1 MSSRSLS
8 LGWCV
13 ALSALVVG
21 LTTACGGGTPQPP
34 PPPPVKAQPDAGKST
49 VVVNRGSGV
58 LANGRDSVTITVTV
72 RDESGAAMA
81 DRTVTLEVSGDGNT
95 VTPASGKTGGDGVLA
110 ATLVS
115 TRPGVKQVTASVATD
130 GAPVVLSARPTV
142 EFVALQASKVGFTTT
157 SIQATAGATLPVIE
171 VALQDADG
179 ATVRGATSAV
189 TLVLASGPAAAELAG
204 TLTVN
209 AVDGVARFSD
219 LRINKAG
226 SGYSLRATSGSL
238 GAATSVTFDVVPAAA
253 SVVELTGL
261 PASMVAGE
269 TASASVLLKDAFG
282 NVATNYGGTLRFSS
296 SDNTA
301 VLPADAT
308 FTAADAG
315 QKSFPALS
323 LRRAGT
329 QRVTVTDVANAA
341 VTASVDVQV
350 LAADASR
357 LVFSRQPDTRSV
369 RETFGAV
376 QVTLT
381 DAYGNLAA
389 VGSPTVT
396 LALSSGT
403 VTLNGTRVVA
413 PVDGVASFTTLS
425 IDQEGTGYT
434 LTATAGTLTS
444 ATSAAFDIIDNVPP
458 ARPVLSQGT
467 TGPTS
472 IVVQWTAVGDDGTL
486 GTASSQEL
494 RYSSSNIVTDAD
506 FSAATLVTTG
516 APKPAGGAESATLT
530 GLAPGTNYYV
540 ALRVADSAGNAVR
553 SATLPVS
560 TPNPTVTQLAF
571 ITQPINGTAGTALPD
586 VRVALQ
592 DANGDTVTS
601 ATSAVTLNLLNGPAF
616 TPVTVTAVGGVAT
629 FSGLRVDT
637 AGSGYRF
644 RATSGSLAAVQSN
657 PFSIQAGP
665 ATRLDMVGLVAPVIS
680 GQPGTV
686 QVTAMDDYGNVATGY
701 TGTVRFSSTDETA
714 TLPGDYTFTA
724 ADAGRRVFTNAVVL
738 RTSGPVTVTV
748 TDTDNAALTDSLS
761 VTVDS
766 GVAEQ
771 LVLTVPAAPVT
782 AGGDFPVTVTLRD
795 GAGNIASGYRGTV
808 TFTSTDANAVLPG
821 NYTFTAADAGQ
832 KTFSSVQLRTAG
844 TRSITARDT
853 GTATLTDTA
862 EVTVNPAAV
871 TALAFSA
878 PATATAGDPFSVTVS
893 AVDAFANAVPSY
905 RGTVQFSSGD
915 AQATLPG
922 DYTFTAADE
931 GSRMFSV
938 TLASAGSR
946 SVTVTDGTRSATAT
960 VEVSAGTAQSLTLTA
975 PASATAGSNFNV
987 TVRALDAFNN
997 VVTGYTGTV
1006 LFSSDDAQ
1014 ASLPADY
1021 TFTAADMGQKT
1032 FSVQLRTAG
1041 SRTVSVTDGNYNASA
1056 TVAVSPGPTTA
1067 LEISAPAG
1075 SAAGS
1080 QFGITVRAVDAF
1092 GNATRGYRGTVQFS
1106 SNAAQATLPGN
1117 YTFTAADAGSRMF
1130 NVTLISAGSRT
1141 VTVTDGTRSATATVE
1156 VSAGAAQSLTL
1167 TAPANATAGNNFNVT
1182 VRALD
1187 AFNNVATGYM
1197 GTVQFTS
1204 TDAAAVLPDSYT
1216 FTASD
1221 AGTATFPVQL
1231 RTAGSRTVSVTDTVN
1246 GGLTATATVTVVANS
1261 PSQLVFIQQPANGT
1275 VRTTLAQVRV
1285 ALRDDYG
1292 NDTNVSLPQVTLGLM
1307 GGNASAVLSGT
1318 LTRNPSA
1325 GVASFDNL
1333 SIDQEGTGF
1342 QLTAFAT
1349 GLTGATSA
1357 PFTIVDNINPG
1368 TALIT
1373 ATPASMTSINVAWL
1387 AVGDDGN
1394 LGTAAEYDL
1403 RYSTSPIN
1411 NETDFGN
1418 ATRFV
1423 IPSPQAPNTPESAT
1437 ITGVNLAVTH
1447 YVALK
1452 VLDGAGNFSR
1462 SASVQVQGDACAGV
1476 VCTPPPATC
1485 SADGTSTVTYVSACQ
1500 PATGTCQDTSTT
1512 TRCQAFETCS
1522 AGACVPV
1529 TPGSQGGEVIISEF
1543 SALGAEFIELHNPTA
1558 ASINVAG
1565 YTLRNAA
1572 GMMADIRA
1580 VTDPNGT
1587 AATPVTIAAGGSV
1600 YGIPNP
1606 AGAIPGGVGF
1616 VYGASGTTFSLAD
1629 TGDALALYKAAP
1641 AGTLQ
1646 DAVDFRSFVTN
1657 PNTPLVAANFVGFAG
1672 NSTQLEP
1679 TTLTAAGNDT
1689 ATNWCVSFYGA
1700 GVRGSRITN
1709 TAGAANGS
1717 CKVAVINEVL
1727 VDASGGDD
1735 GKAFIEI
1742 AGPGGS
1748 VIGGAKL
1755 TDVEGKG
1762 ASAGM
1767 LNTTPAMGE
1776 VTLPTGVRIPAD
1788 GILLV
1793 ADGFGTTT
1801 NTLVPNFVANVDVRI
1816 ANLDPENNGGDAIQL
1831 FMPGTPNVLLD
1842 TVGTDLITST
1852 AGNPLDTN
1860 VAISNGLP
1868 MYEGGTALAIGPG
1881 ANVAA
1886 SMMRSPTSTDS
1897 NNNRNDFR
1905 WDPSPTPGLPN
1916 DTVNLTVTSITPD
1929 DVPNTVGSTT
1939 ITVTGTDFGP
1949 LTAKFGANPVGNC
1962 TVTSNTQATCTAA
1975 GSASP
1980 SRVSV
1985 VFSNGVAVGVPD
1997 VTLAGGFTY
2006 TGNYNESNDMLE
2018 ADYCNLQFPASFPVQ
2033 AGQMTPLIY
2042 GRIYEAGVT
2051 EAGGAPAGVVAEVGY
2066 GPTTADPRSM
2076 NTWRFFQAS
2085 YNTQTGNDDEFQ
2097 GSFVAPAA
2105 GSYSYTYRF
2114 SFDNGVR
2121 WTYCDLNGA
2130 GSGPGLTFE
2139 TAQLGAMTVNP

>member
-95 VTPASGKTGGDGVLA
+95 LTPASGKTGGDGVLA

-115 TRPGVKQVTASVATD
+115 TRPGIKQVTASVATD

-142 EFVALQASKVGFTTT
+142 EFVALQASKVGFTNT

-269 TASASVLLKDAFG
+269 TATGSLLLKDAFG
-282 NVATNYGGTLRFSS
+282 NVATNYVGTLRFSS

-301 VLPADAT
+301 VLPADAL

-315 QKSFPALS
+315 QKAFPALS

-329 QRVTVTDVANAA
+329 QQVTVTDVANAA

-357 LVFSRQPDTRSV
+357 LVFTQQPGTRSV
-369 RETFGAV
+369 RETLGTV

-389 VGSPTVT
+389 VGSPTVS
-396 LALSSGT
+396 LAMSSGS

-458 ARPVLSQGT
+458 ARPVLSPGT
-467 TGPTS
+467 SGPSS

-494 RYSSSNIVTDAD
+494 RYSSTNIVTDAD
-506 FSAATLVTTG
+506 FAAATLVTTG

-530 GLAPGTNYYV
+530 GLAVGTNYYV
-540 ALRVADSAGNAVR
+540 ALRVVDSAGNAVR

-560 TPNPTVTQLAF
+560 TSNPTVTQLAF
-571 ITQPINGTAGTALPD
+571 ITQPVNGTAGTALPQ

-601 ATSAVTLNLLNGPAF
+601 ANSAVTLNLLNGPAF
-616 TPVTVTAVGGVAT
+616 TPVTVTAMAGVAT

-644 RATSGSLAAVQSN
+644 RATAGSLAVESN
-657 PFSIQAGP
+657 PFSIQPGP
-665 ATRLDMVGLVAPVIS
+665 AARLDMVGLVAPVTS

-686 QVTAMDDYGNVATGY
+686 QVTAMDAFDNVATGY
-701 TGTVRFSSTDETA
+701 TGTVRFTSTDAAA
-714 TLPGDYTFTA
+714 TLPGNYTFTA
-724 ADAGRRVFTNAVVL
+724 ADAGRKVFTNAVVL
-738 RTSGPVTVTV
+738 RASGPVTVTV
-748 TDTDNAALTDSLS
+748 TDTGNAALTDSLS
-761 VTVDS
+761 VMVDS

-808 TFTSTDANAVLPG
+808 TFTSTDASAVLPG

-844 TRSITARDT
+844 SRSITARDT
-853 GTATLTDTA
+853 GTATLTDT
-862 EVTVNPAAV
+862 ENVTVNPAAV
-871 TALAFSA
+871 SALTFSA
-878 PATATAGDPFSVTVS
+878 PATATAGSPFSVTVS
-893 AVDAFANAVPSY
+893 AVDAFANVVPGY
-905 RGTVQFSSGD
+905 TGTVQFSSGD

-922 DYTFTAADE
+922 DYTFTAADA
-931 GSRMFSV
+931 GSRMFNV

-946 SVTVTDGTRSATAT
+946 TLTVTDGTRSATAT
-960 VEVSAGTAQSLTLTA
+960 VAVSAGAAQSLAITA
-975 PASATAGSNFNV
+975 PASATAGSNF
-987 TVRALDAFNN
+987 
-997 VVTGYTGTV
+997 
-1006 LFSSDDAQ
+1006 S
-1014 ASLPADY
+1014 
-1021 TFTAADMGQKT
+1021 
-1032 FSVQLRTAG
+1032 
-1041 SRTVSVTDGNYNASA
+1041 
-1056 TVAVSPGPTTA
+1056 
-1067 LEISAPAG
+1067 
-1075 SAAGS
+1075 
-1080 QFGITVRAVDAF
+1080 
-1092 GNATRGYRGTVQFS
+1092 
-1106 SNAAQATLPGN
+1106 
-1117 YTFTAADAGSRMF
+1117 
-1130 NVTLISAGSRT
+1130 
-1141 VTVTDGTRSATATVE
+1141 
-1156 VSAGAAQSLTL
+1156 
-1167 TAPANATAGNNFNVT
+1167 VT

-1187 AFNNVATGYM
+1187 AFNNVATGYR
-1197 GTVQFTS
+1197 GTVQFAS
-1204 TDAAAVLPDSYT
+1204 SDAAAELPGSYT
-1216 FTASD
+1216 FTAVD
-1221 AGTATFPVQL
+1221 AGTATFSVQL
-1231 RTAGSRTVSVTDTVN
+1231 RTAGSSTVSVTDTVN
-1246 GGLTATATVTVVANS
+1246 GGLTASATVTVVANS

-1275 VRTTLAQVRV
+1275 VRTTLAEVRV
-1285 ALRDDYG
+1285 ALRDAYG
-1292 NDTNVSLPQVTLGLM
+1292 NDVNVSLPQVTLSLT
-1307 GGNASAVLSGT
+1307 GGSASAVLSGT
-1318 LTRNPSA
+1318 LTKNPSA

-1333 SIDQEGTGF
+1333 SINQEGTGF
-1342 QLTAFAT
+1342 QLTASAQ

-1357 PFTIVDNINPG
+1357 PFTIVDNIIPD
-1368 TALIT
+1368 TAVIT
-1373 ATPASMTSINVAWL
+1373 ATPASLTSINVAWL

-1423 IPSPQAPNTPESAT
+1423 IPAPRAPGTAESAT
-1437 ITGVNLAVTH
+1437 ITGVNLVTAH

-1485 SADGTSTVTYVSACQ
+1485 TADGTSTVTYVSACQ

-1529 TPGSQGGEVIISEF
+1529 TPGSQGGEIIISEF

-1558 ASINVAG
+1558 ASIDVAG

-1572 GMMADIRA
+1572 GMMADVRA

-1616 VYGASGTTFSLAD
+1616 VYGAPGTTFSLAD

-1641 AGTLQ
+1641 AGNLQ
-1646 DAVDFRSFVTN
+1646 DAVDFRSFVTD
-1657 PNTPLVAANFVGFAG
+1657 PNTPLTAVNFVGFAG

-1679 TTLTAAGNDT
+1679 TMATAAGNDT

-1700 GVRGSRITN
+1700 GVRGSRIPH

-1717 CKVAVINEVL
+1717 CKVAVINEAL
-1727 VDASGGDD
+1727 IDPSGGDD
-1735 GKAFIEI
+1735 GKGFFEI

-1755 TDVEGKG
+1755 ADVEGRSG
-1762 ASAGM
+1762 NVPGTYNAMAEA
-1767 LNTTPAMGE
+1767 TIPA
-1776 VTLPTGVRIPAD
+1776 GVRIPAD

-1793 ADGFGTTT
+1793 ADGVGTTT
-1801 NTLVPNFVANVDVRI
+1801 NTQVPNFVANVDVRI
-1816 ANLDPENNGGDAIQL
+1816 ANLDAENNGGDAIQL

-1842 TVGTDLITST
+1842 TVGYDPTGAALAVNIAT
-1852 AGNPLDTN
+1852 P
-1860 VAISNGLP
+1860 NGLE
-1868 MYEGGTALAIGPG
+1868 MYEGATALYMNPG
-1881 ANVAA
+1881 ASVGP
-1886 SMMRSPTSTDS
+1886 SMVRSPTSTDS

-1929 DVPNTVGSTT
+1929 DVPNTVASTT

-1949 LTAKFGANPVGNC
+1949 LTAKFGANPVGSCN
-1962 TVTSNTQATCTAA
+1962 VTSNTQATCTAV
-1975 GSASP
+1975 GSATP

-2006 TGNYNESNDMLE
+2006 TGNYNESNDPLE
-2018 ADYCNLQFPASFPVQ
+2018 ADYCNLQFPSSIPVQQ
-2033 AGQMTPLIY
+2033 AGQMTQLIY

-2066 GPTTADPRSM
+2066 GPAAADPRST

-2121 WTYCDLNGA
+2121 WTYCDVNGA
-2130 GSGPGLTFE
+2130 GSGPGLLFE
-2139 TAQLGAMTVNP
+2139 TTQLGAMTVNP